1 MWQEYRFHLLVILAA
16 VNGSLVGVLISA
28 WTQIIPFLT
37 SQLIALPVPPLM
49 GYLLPLSLSALLM
62 GRILLLAP
70 RTGGPGITDAIEI
83 IFTEREGDK
92 WYWMP
97 LKWMGTLICITTG
110 GGGLVGPSVF
120 IGTTNGIL
128 LGKRV
133 QLHDHER
140 QLLALTGIAG
150 GVAAVLKAPI
160 GGIAV
165 MVEAITRYHG
175 KQKTRI
181 WSIIVISSVTCF
193 SSYLTVGMLIGF
205 SPILSINS
213 EVPQLLSSNILW
225 SILGGIASGLVAK
238 IFISS
243 FQTINRLFNQ
253 VRCPIS
259 LKPLIGAL
267 LASGIV
273 IIFSTGHTSAPQPF
287 EIGRIGLAPLLD
299 AMEGKLSISILGMLI
314 LGKSMDVAIRSGSGN
329 SVGVFGPAI
338 WIGGLTGA
346 LIGIISTCN
355 HSIGPIVS
363 GIAAGI
369 TTAMGFPLAATLI
382 VFEIFGLGWIGNG
395 ILGSLTGMFVQWIWK
410 KYRFTSHYS

>member
-1 MWQEYRFHLLVILAA
+1 
-16 VNGSLVGVLISA
+16 
-28 WTQIIPFLT
+28 
-37 SQLIALPVPPLM
+37 M

-62 GRILLLAP
+62 GCILLLAP

-83 IFTEREGDK
+83 GIAEREGDK

-110 GGGLVGPSVF
+110 GGGLVGPSAF

-128 LGKRV
+128 LGKRA
-133 QLHDHER
+133 QLNDHER
-140 QLLALTGIAG
+140 QLLALTGFAG

-160 GGIAV
+160 GGIVV
-165 MVEAITRYHG
+165 MVEAITSYYG
-175 KQKTRI
+175 KQKTRN
-181 WSIIVISSVTCF
+181 WPTIVISSVTCL

-213 EVPQLLSSNILW
+213 KVPQLLSSNILW

-238 IFISS
+238 IFISF
-243 FQTINRLFNQ
+243 FQAINRLFER

-273 IIFSTGHTSAPQPF
+273 ISFSTGHTSALQPF
-287 EIGRIGLAPLLD
+287 EIGRIGLAPLQD
-299 AMEGKLSISILGMLI
+299 AMEGKLGISILGLLI
-314 LGKSMDVAIRSGSGN
+314 LGKLMDVAIRSGSGN
-329 SVGVFGPAI
+329 SVGVFGPVI

-346 LIGIISTCN
+346 VMGVISSCD
-355 HSIGPIVS
+355 HSVGPIVS

-382 VFEIFGLGWIGNG
+382 VIEIFGLGWVGNG
-395 ILGSLTGMFVQWIWK
+395 IIGSLTGMFVQWIWK
-410 KYRFTSHYS
+410 KHRFTSRYI